1 MDANTISKS
10 VLASNVYQ
18 QQISSLAALKQS
30 DKVIATDN
38 TSTDAAGVVSD
49 SVQLRSSVT
58 LKNLDTVRAIE
69 IMHASLNQQAKG
81 VRETNE
87 SVNKAVEQ
95 VVKMKTGLDGIVK
108 NFPPYPLESKERN
121 DILMQYS
128 SLRKELLSLMVP
140 PPPPPVYEKV
150 KQMWGELF
158 DQNGKIQ
165 STNVPPLETKSNDA
179 QVMSGTQK
187 LENTSKQLTDFSDQ
201 VTQSLI
207 NP

>member
-18 QQISSLAALKQS
+18 QPMPPLVALK
-30 DKVIATDN
+30 APAAEN
-38 TSTDAAGVVSD
+38 TNTVAAGTVSD
-49 SVQLRSSVT
+49 SVQVRSSVT

-69 IMHASLNQQAKG
+69 MMHAGLNQQAKV

-95 VVKMKTGLDGIVK
+95 VVKIKNSLDGIVK
-108 NFPPYPLESKERN
+108 NFPPYPVGSKERN
-121 DILMQYS
+121 TFLMEYS

-165 STNVPPLETKSNDA
+165 STNVPPLETKSSDVQLKNGA
-179 QVMSGTQK
+179 QK
-187 LENTSKQLTDFSDQ
+187 LENTSKLLTDFSDQ
-201 VTQSLI
+201 VTQSLL